1 LPYLVKKG
9 FLMEFIRMALVY
21 PHLIACCVAIG
32 LVLTSDL
39 AMVRRL
45 LTGDPAAP
53 QDQSHL
59 PGLHKAVAW
68 ALVTLWVSGIGIVSL
83 DAWSQGLTYFQ
94 NPKLQA
100 KVAIV
105 TLLTMNGVVLHYA
118 VLPAL
123 QRAGSL
129 LDLPLGSHMVAV
141 FAGVVSGVSWLY
153 AAMLGIGRPLNWK
166 YSLIEI
172 LAAFPILVVGG
183 FVTMLALAAWAKSSG
198 RSGQPFR
205 DAHAY

>member
-1 LPYLVKKG
+1 
-9 FLMEFIRMALVY
+9 MEFIRMSIVY

-32 LVLTSDL
+32 LVFTSDVE
-39 AMVRRL
+39 MVRQL
-45 LTGDPAAP
+45 LTGAPEAP

-59 PGLHKAVAW
+59 PDLQRTVAW
-68 ALVTLWVSGIGIVSL
+68 ALVALWVSGIAIISL
-83 DAWSQGLTYFQ
+83 DAWSQGLAYFR

-105 TLLTMNGVVLHYA
+105 VLLTLNGCLLHKA

-129 LDLPLGSHMVAV
+129 LHLPLGSRMLAV
-141 FAGVVSGVSWLY
+141 FAGVVSGVSWFY

-166 YSLIEI
+166 YSLVEI
-172 LAAFPILVVGG
+172 LGAFPVLVAGG
-183 FVTMLALAAWAKSSG
+183 FAAMLALAAWAKA
-198 RSGQPFR
+198 RNRDSGQPFQ
-205 DAHAY
+205 DVPAY

>member
-1 LPYLVKKG
+1 
-9 FLMEFIRMALVY
+9 
-21 PHLIACCVAIG
+21 
-32 LVLTSDL
+32 
-39 AMVRRL
+39 
-45 LTGDPAAP
+45 
-53 QDQSHL
+53 
-59 PGLHKAVAW
+59 
-68 ALVTLWVSGIGIVSL
+68 
-83 DAWSQGLTYFQ
+83 
-94 NPKLQA
+94 LQA

-105 TLLTMNGVVLHYA
+105 TLLTINGGVLHYA

-123 QRAGSL
+123 KRAGSL
-129 LDLPLGSHMVAV
+129 LDLPLGSQMVAV
-141 FAGVVSGVSWLY
+141 FAGVVSAVSWLY